1 MRAAAVWQT
10 AAEWVETW
18 ECSVQASVETSVAI
32 DPIAPRLRIAS
43 PVYRNYAMLLLLA
56 ACVLNYMDRG
66 VVNIL
71 VEPIKKEFHLQNWQ
85 FGMLTGLYFAL
96 FYSFASIPIARYA
109 DRGNRARLIGA
120 CVALWSV
127 ATIACGIGRSF
138 AQLAAARLMVGL
150 GEAGGTPTSQSL
162 IADYMPREKRASAIA
177 FYTLGIPIG
186 GMLGLAVGGIALEH
200 YGWRMAF
207 IITGAPGLVLALVCA
222 LTLREPRRTD
232 VGLAAVAA
240 QRAPPLVVT
249 LKAIATNRSFVL
261 LTLGNAVVTLGGSGA
276 SVWLPSFF
284 LRNHGGGLATLA
296 QWSTQHLGV
305 QLGPVA
311 FLGLALG
318 ISGGIANFAG
328 IALSGQLVDRWAKRD
343 LTAYVTTQYAF
354 LLLRVPLFLAAMLAP
369 TTLWSLVFLFG
380 QWACVG
386 LAAVPAYTSTLG
398 LVPARMRA
406 TAAAIS
412 LLAVNLI
419 GLGLGPVIVGALND
433 ILAASGLGQGPGLT
447 WSLLIVNETLM
458 LAGAV
463 FIVSAKK
470 SFVADTV
477 S

>member
-1 MRAAAVWQT
+1 
-10 AAEWVETW
+10 
-18 ECSVQASVETSVAI
+18 VQASVDTTVAT
-32 DPIAPRLRIAS
+32 DAAAPRLRIAS
-43 PVYRNYAMLLLLA
+43 PTYRTYAMLLLLA
-56 ACVLNYMDRG
+56 TCTLNYMDRG

-120 CVALWSV
+120 CVAVWSV
-127 ATIACGIGRSF
+127 ATVACGLGRSF

-150 GEAGGTPTSQSL
+150 GEAGGTPTAQSL
-162 IADYMPREKRASAIA
+162 IADYLPREKRASAVA

-207 IITGAPGLVLALVCA
+207 IITGTPGLLLALVCA
-222 LTLREPRRTD
+222 LTLREPRREL
-232 VGLAAVAA
+232 GLAAVVVP
-240 QRAPPLVVT
+240 RAPPLGAT

-261 LTLGNAVVTLGGSGA
+261 LTLGNSVVTLGGSGA

-284 LRNHGGGLATLA
+284 LRNHAGGLASLA
-296 QWSTQHLGV
+296 QWTTQHLGV

-318 ISGGIANFAG
+318 VSSGVANFAG
-328 IALSGQLVDRWAKRD
+328 IAFSGPIVDRWARRD
-343 LTAYVTTQYAF
+343 PNAFVTTQYRF

-369 TTLWSLVFLFG
+369 TALWSLLFLSG
-380 QWACVG
+380 QWICVG

-433 ILAASGLGQGPGLT
+433 ILAAQGLGQGPGLT
-447 WSLLIVNETLM
+447 WSMLIVNETLM

-463 FIVSAKK
+463 FIWMAKK
-470 SFVADTV
+470 SFVTDTV